1 MRTSDNLRAWIV
13 AIDMGYGHQRA
24 AYPFASIACEH
35 IITANNDTIISA
47 HERNAWE
54 RIRKYY
60 ELSSRLKDVPLIGK
74 IAFGIVE
81 KMQDIRPLFPIR
93 NLSKPNYTALY
104 FQKIIKKGFGSNLTK
119 YMQQRDIPIITTI
132 FLPALACQYA
142 GVPCYCIVTDT
153 DINRVWVPVDPK
165 TCIITYFSPT
175 RHTTMRLKEY
185 GVPTERIVETGF
197 PLPEENVGP
206 NKTILKSDLLARL
219 INLDPKG
226 VFFNKYEP
234 LLRKRLNIPARLRK
248 KRLTPSSLQPY
259 KTHPLTIAYLVGGSG
274 AQAEIGISII
284 SSLKERII
292 ARDVR
297 IILSAG
303 TRIDVRQYFEREI
316 ARLGLSAHLDNS
328 IIIVFAHEM
337 NIYFETLNKALRTT
351 DILWT
356 KPSELS
362 FYTGLGLP
370 IIIAPPIGVH
380 ETFNK
385 QWLEQLGA
393 GFPQEDP
400 STVKDW
406 LFYSMDDGRL
416 AEAAL
421 RGYIDAPN
429 SGTEYIKEYLRRN
442 RSPRRNL

>member
-1 MRTSDNLRAWIV
+1 
-13 AIDMGYGHQRA
+13 
-24 AYPFASIACEH
+24 
-35 IITANNDTIISA
+35 
-47 HERNAWE
+47 
-54 RIRKYY
+54 
-60 ELSSRLKDVPLIGK
+60 
-74 IAFGIVE
+74 
-81 KMQDIRPLFPIR
+81 
-93 NLSKPNYTALY
+93 
-104 FQKIIKKGFGSNLTK
+104 
-119 YMQQRDIPIITTI
+119 
-132 FLPALACQYA
+132 
-142 GVPCYCIVTDT
+142 
-153 DINRVWVPVDPK
+153 
-165 TCIITYFSPT
+165 
-175 RHTTMRLKEY
+175 MRLKEY